1 MKILTIKQFSFKTGI
16 TVLILLII
24 TSCKKGENQY
34 DASGSFEA
42 TEITVSAEV
51 SGKLTSF
58 PIREG
63 DVLKTGQPVGCIDSV
78 QLFLRKQQLK
88 ATLQSVQA
96 RRPDIKKQIAALE
109 EQLKTAG
116 TEQIRIQKLLKANA
130 TNQKQ
135 LDDVNAQVSVLEK
148 QLDAL
153 KTTLVNN
160 NQGISDDVRSIE
172 LQIEQIQD
180 QLNKCKILS
189 PIDGTVLVK
198 YVEASE
204 LAVPGKSLFKIA
216 DTDNLILRA
225 YISADQLS
233 QVKIGQEVTVSADF
247 GLKQMREYKGKIAWV
262 SSQSEF
268 TPKTIETRDERANL
282 VYAIKI
288 NVKNDGYL
296 KIGMYGNVRL

>member
-1 MKILTIKQFSFKTGI
+1 MKSLTNIHFSFKTGI
-16 TVLILLII
+16 AILILFNMS
-24 TSCKKGENQY
+24 SCKKSENQY

-51 SGKLTSF
+51 SGKLTDF
-58 PIREG
+58 PITEG
-63 DVLKTGQPVGCIDSV
+63 DVLKAGQVVGNIDSV

-88 ATLQSVQA
+88 ATLQSIQS

-109 EQLKTAG
+109 EQIKTAK
-116 TEQIRIQKLLKANA
+116 TEQSRVQKLLKANA

-153 KTTLVNN
+153 KTSLVNN
-160 NQGISDDVRSIE
+160 NQGITDDARSIQ

-189 PIDGTVLVK
+189 PINGTVLVK
-198 YVEASE
+198 YVEPSE
-204 LAVPGKSLFKIA
+204 LAVQGKSLFKIA
-216 DTDNLILRA
+216 DTENLILRA
-225 YISADQLS
+225 YITADQLS
-233 QVKIGQEVTVSADF
+233 QVKIGQDVTVSADF
-247 GLKQMREYKGKIAWV
+247 GLNQMRKYKGIISWV

>member
-1 MKILTIKQFSFKTGI
+1 MKSLIIKQFSFKTGI

-130 TNQKQ
+130 TNLKQ